1 MKVCC
6 ILQIPKGICSFN
18 KLMNFSVINKRKSKK
33 KKTKK
38 TKKKKQTKKNEKK
51 RKRKNKLK

>member
-18 KLMNFSVINKRKSKK
+18 KLMKFSVINKRKSKK

-38 TKKKKQTKKNEKK
+38 NKEKETNKKKMKKKGKEKT
-51 RKRKNKLK
+51 N